1 MAHNFVVVTERED
14 YVQWLKQALGKDAEV
29 VVADQDAVDRVLQ
42 LIDATS
48 ANIVFVQVGGGERE
62 PRTALIEGL
71 LAAKPYLVCVAIGDA
86 MNNELLLAAMRAGAR
101 DFLRVGSD
109 PREVQSLVY
118 RTLEKAPR
126 EHPARA
132 QGQVFSFLS
141 SRPYEGVTTLAVH
154 VALALLEHKPSSPDN
169 NKVLLLDL
177 GIPAADS
184 LLFLGLKST
193 YTFVDAI
200 RSVRRF
206 DQTLIKTA
214 FTQHKSGLT
223 ILSMPEDPADLRGVT
238 SADVLIL
245 LNILKA
251 YFDHIVIHLGGV
263 TPSDFVRLILSKS
276 DRVMLIAEQSVP
288 SCHASKHLLDF
299 LAGRDFPVSTI
310 RLLIDRYSAEVGL
323 DSRDIVELLG
333 VPLETTLPPSGM
345 VRLKALNSGRSIFEV
360 APHDAY
366 SKAVRALAR
375 KLAGGKAEEPAGLA
389 RWFPL
394 FGG

>member
-14 YVQWLKQALGKDAEV
+14 YVQWLQQALGKDAEV
-29 VVADQDAVDRVLQ
+29 VVADQDSVDRVLQ

-48 ANIVFVQVGGGERE
+48 ANMVFVQVGGGERE
-62 PRTALIEGL
+62 PHAPLIEGL

-86 MNNELLLAAMRAGAR
+86 LDNELLLAAMRAGAR

-126 EHPARA
+126 ESVTRA
-132 QGQVFSFLS
+132 QGQIFSFLS
-141 SRPYEGVTTLAVH
+141 ARPYEGVTTLAVH
-154 VALALLEHKPSSPDN
+154 VALALLEQKRSD
-169 NKVLLLDL
+169 KVLLLDL

-223 ILSMPEDPADLRGVT
+223 LLSMPEDPADLRGIT

-245 LNILKA
+245 LNILKS
-251 YFDHIVIHLGGV
+251 YFSHIVIHLGGV
-263 TPSDFVRLILSKS
+263 TPSDFVRLILGKS
-276 DRVMLIAEQSVP
+276 DKVLLVAEQSVP

-299 LAGRDFPVSTI
+299 LAGRDYPISSI

-323 DSRDIVELLG
+323 DSRDVVELLG
-333 VPLETTLPPSGM
+333 VELEATLPPSGM

-360 APHDAY
+360 APNDPY

-375 KLAGGKAEEPAGLA
+375 KLNGEGGQPAGKS
-389 RWFPL
+389 RWFSL